1 MKELE
6 YIAHIL
12 GAFVADKVKCP
23 STWLRIR
30 HRNQAILKARE
41 LLASSCRI
49 VDTET
54 TGLGPKDE
62 VIEISIVDMNG
73 NVLFD
78 SLARPKRKSIPAEAS
93 AIHGITYP
101 MVKLAPEW
109 PEVWNDAQKCI
120 DGVPIVCYN
129 LAFDARLIKQTCEKW
144 GIKFDL
150 RGFHHC
156 AMMINAAYRN
166 EWNDYRGSYKWP
178 KLESAEHRALG
189 DTKATLEVLREIARA
204 ELGAEPHSEKPWI
217 VREFFFLF
225 DQRPFVAVGCIL
237 FAVLVLFVLWGST
250 IK

>member
-1 MKELE
+1 M
-6 YIAHIL
+6 
-12 GAFVADKVKCP
+12 ADKVKRP
-23 STWLRIR
+23 SGWLRIR

-62 VIEISIVDMNG
+62 VIEISVIDMRG

-78 SLARPKRKSIPAEAS
+78 SLAKPKRKSIPAESS

-101 MVKLAPEW
+101 MVKAAPEW
-109 PEVWNDAQKCI
+109 PEVWHEAQKAI

-129 LAFDARLIKQTCEKW
+129 LTFDARLLKQTCEKW

-156 AMMINAAYRN
+156 AMMINAAYQN

-189 DTKATLEVLREIARA
+189 DTKATLEVLKSVA
-204 ELGAEPHSEKPWI
+204 ESELTKEPHHDKPWL
-217 VREFFFLF
+217 VREFLFFF
-225 DQRPFVAVGCIL
+225 DQRPFAAIGVLLG
-237 FAVLVLFVLWGST
+237 VLVALFVAWGAT